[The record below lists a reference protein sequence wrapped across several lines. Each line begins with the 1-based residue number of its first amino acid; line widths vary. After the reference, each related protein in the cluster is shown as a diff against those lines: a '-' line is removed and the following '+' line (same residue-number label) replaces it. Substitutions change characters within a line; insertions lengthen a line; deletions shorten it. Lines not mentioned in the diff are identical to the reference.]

1 MSEKKVFDL
10 YEQYAQARID
20 EAKARKAR
28 DNSQGYKIHYK
39 MVELR
44 KKISSAIEDV
54 VQ

>member
-1 MSEKKVFDL
+1 MNEEKVFDL
-10 YEQYAQARID
+10 YKQYAKLKID

-39 MVELR
+39 MVDLR
-44 KKISSAIEDV
+44 REISSVLENV